1 VNESLILSANCGFIL
16 FAMKEALGRIILFGR
31 MRTALHGRH
40 GMIAVAM
47 KLAAADPAYF
57 L

>member
-1 VNESLILSANCGFIL
+1 
-16 FAMKEALGRIILFGR
+16 MKEALGRIILFGR